1 MYAGKALRFTRVGK
15 ETGIAHPCKT
25 RRENM
30 LKETKDKLY
39 SRNRDF
45 FRLACFPVCNSNGYG
60 GAVIA
65 DDSAVGYGCFEGIT
79 GKIIN
84 GVAIAIEGLHD
95 LSNPVHIVELV
106 AKRVPQRQVKV
117 LLLVR
122 RRYPKHYMIIS
133 KVRIGL
139 VAGAEEAGEGVSHEN
154 LRVMDDKRNERWY
167 TRLRNMKAG
176 IIWEK
181 GPRSVTTSDM

>member
-1 MYAGKALRFTRVGK
+1 MYEFSSTRWTTGEILLKQYLEDGHLGGTGQRRRSIFLQLSLAMYAGKALRFTRVGK

-122 RRYPKHYMIIS
+122 RRY
-133 KVRIGL
+133 R
-139 VAGAEEAGEGVSHEN
+139 
-154 LRVMDDKRNERWY
+154 
-167 TRLRNMKAG
+167 
-176 IIWEK
+176 
-181 GPRSVTTSDM
+181 

>member
-1 MYAGKALRFTRVGK
+1 METLLQIRPPPGELYEFSSTRWAAGEILLKQYLEDGHLAGTGQRRRSIFLQLPLAMYAGKALRFTRVGE

-30 LKETKDKLY
+30 LKETKKKLY

-60 GAVIA
+60 GTVIT
-65 DDSAVGYGCFEGIT
+65 DDSAVGYGCFESIT
-79 GKIIN
+79 GKIVN
-84 GVAIAIEGLHD
+84 GVAIAIESLHD

-106 AKRVPQRQVKV
+106 AKRVPQRRVKI

-122 RRYPKHYMIIS
+122 RRY
-133 KVRIGL
+133 R
-139 VAGAEEAGEGVSHEN
+139 
-154 LRVMDDKRNERWY
+154 
-167 TRLRNMKAG
+167 
-176 IIWEK
+176 
-181 GPRSVTTSDM
+181 